1 LNHLMASNQL
11 LAEARRAVRCG
22 SSDKRR
28 NAGEKLIWPTEGRL
42 LAPVERRCGGLWSA
56 TTTAPTAPR
65 QPTPKAGQM
74 IQSDLISL

>member
-28 NAGEKLIWPTEGRL
+28 NAGEGLIWPTEGRL
-42 LAPVERRCGGLWSA
+42 LALAERRCGRLMVGQ
-56 TTTAPTAPR
+56 TTAPTAPR